1 MKQLAIIA
9 DDLTGALDA
18 AAPFVGAGR
27 TVAVATSPASLQEV
41 LTTGAEVIAVSTRSR
56 DVEAAKARE
65 IVGKVI
71 AALPADIGYF
81 KKIDSRLKGHIEAEL
96 SAFPQRPLLVCPAI
110 PEIGRYTTNSC
121 VIGFGIDHPIPV
133 ASRLGTLAQDAILPD
148 AQTLEDLVA
157 CLHDLPEGGL
167 PVGARGLSAAL
178 AKLLFGDTGPAAPIR
193 MPEPSVLLVG
203 STDPVTLAQVA
214 SLKSARPE
222 TMVVTAPGGEV
233 PLPEMRPQTL
243 TLIRATAEGPPRRS
257 EAVALSLARG
267 MIPWLKSART
277 IFASGGATA
286 EALFDGLGATVLT
299 LLGEAAPGIPV
310 CVWNGRYLITKS
322 GGFGAPD
329 ALARI
334 FPAVVE
340 V

>member
-1 MKQLAIIA
+1 MKRLAIIA

-27 TVAVATSPASLQEV
+27 TVAVATSPAGLQDV
-41 LTTGAEVIAVSTRSR
+41 LATGAEVIAVSTRSR
-56 DVEAAKARE
+56 DVEAATAKK

-71 AALPADIGYF
+71 AALPGGIGYF
-81 KKIDSRLKGHIEAEL
+81 KKIDSRLKGNIEAEL

-133 ASRLGTLAQDAILPD
+133 ASGLGTLAQDAILPD
-148 AQTLEDLVA
+148 AQTLEDLVV
-157 CLHDLPEGGL
+157 CIRELPKGGL
-167 PVGARGLSAAL
+167 PVGARGLSTAL
-178 AKLLFGDTGPAAPIR
+178 AQLLFGETGPVAPIR
-193 MPEPSVLLVG
+193 LSEPSVLLVG

-222 TMVVTAPGGEV
+222 TLIVAAPGGEV
-233 PLPEMRPQTL
+233 PVPEMQPSIL
-243 TLIRATAEGPPRRS
+243 TLIRATADGPLRPS
-257 EAVALSLARG
+257 EAVAVSLARG
-267 MIPWLKSART
+267 TIPWLKCART

-286 EALFDGLGATVLT
+286 EALFDTLGATVLT
-299 LLGEAAPGIPV
+299 LVGEAAPGMPV
-310 CVWNGRYLITKS
+310 CVWNGRHLITKS

-329 ALARI
+329 ALAKV
-334 FPAVVE
+334 FPAVAE